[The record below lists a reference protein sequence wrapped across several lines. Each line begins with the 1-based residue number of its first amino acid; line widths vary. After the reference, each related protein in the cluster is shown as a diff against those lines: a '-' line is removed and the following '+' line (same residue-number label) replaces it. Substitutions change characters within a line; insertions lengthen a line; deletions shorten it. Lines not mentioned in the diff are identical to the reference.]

1 MEIQKE
7 KDLNLYFKRHKY
19 CFLYIYDSWC
29 SSITLD
35 LETFFKS
42 KYDLNKLFLKL
53 SVSNSQI
60 IQTLGITVYPIIL
73 IYNKETI
80 ISEIP
85 CNTQNI
91 ISNVEKI
98 YNFLN

>member
-1 MEIQKE
+1 MEIQKV

-19 CFLYIYDSWC
+19 CFVYIYDSWC

-42 KYDLNKLFLKL
+42 KYDLNKLFLKIC
-53 SVSNSQI
+53 VSNSQL

-73 IYNKETI
+73 IYNKDKI
-80 ISEIP
+80 ISELP
-85 CNTQNI
+85 CNTL
-91 ISNVEKI
+91 NVIVNLEKI